1 MITYTVSFLLKTAP
15 NANDKIEKAIY
26 GLDSNEIKGLEEL
39 QCIKEVNE
47 FFNIKGLKDIETRA
61 DFIKKVYEVI
71 KSYNND
77 KLIWKLENPETNE
90 SFDLANI
97 SKSGLG
103 AVSGIQDL
111 IRFITWL
118 HLQDLVPTGVN
129 NKIINQ
135 QFKSDHPL
143 KENGYV
149 MIVFNDFRRS
159 QATQWANS
167 LLLSNEIG
175 TVSDIMPNFDFALDI
190 YLKKENFRKGSTI
203 KVSEF
208 MDNLSK
214 EYPWIMQGK
223 IGKTAIQE
231 VIETQSLPWWKND
244 YDSKYIIQP
253 SVSKSLLIAQEEK
266 KIELIPPKDD
276 DNSKNYILSVTNEPC
291 LNLKVL
297 NPMVKVLKGYKCWDQ
312 DTIDSYLDGFQAES
326 KDNYQLFSVNT
337 KFPVIE
343 KVNVEKGHLGDVV
356 GESNFEEL
364 VNAFNDNKVKFVCI
378 TGDSGSGKT
387 HLIELMS
394 RKWEEEKENLGLH
407 KKEIIVKLDR
417 DKTNLKKFIET
428 LISYLPKPNQKK
440 YLSQLQELDD
450 TISQPE
456 NELRERLLFELTLL
470 IESNIESVS
479 VNDPN
484 KDKTIQ
490 HRKDILRPF
499 LAYLNNQDQKDYF
512 LGDDKVIA
520 KYVREIKEG
529 KEFDED
535 NDYKFQESDLM
546 IEDIDIDK
554 LQNTGGQLIGQF
566 IAKFYSERSVFKK
579 ICLDLVNQ
587 NLKQAC
593 QNLYKNKGV
602 DVLDLVKEIREE
614 FYKQEK
620 DILLVIQ
627 DLSTHMN
634 MGLRELFQAVISE
647 PSKGDPPLANIR
659 FLQWYRRFNKQD

>member
-1 MITYTVSFLLKTAP
+1 MALLSIETKKFDNLYSIISFLKTAP
-15 NANDKIEKAIY
+15 HANDKIEKAIY

-214 EYPWIMQGK
+214 EYPWIIQGK

-231 VIETQSLPWWKND
+231 VIETQSLPWWKNG

-297 NPMVKVLKGYKCWDQ
+297 NPNG
-312 DTIDSYLDGFQAES
+312 
-326 KDNYQLFSVNT
+326 
-337 KFPVIE
+337 
-343 KVNVEKGHLGDVV
+343 
-356 GESNFEEL
+356 
-364 VNAFNDNKVKFVCI
+364 
-378 TGDSGSGKT
+378 
-387 HLIELMS
+387 
-394 RKWEEEKENLGLH
+394 
-407 KKEIIVKLDR
+407 
-417 DKTNLKKFIET
+417 
-428 LISYLPKPNQKK
+428 
-440 YLSQLQELDD
+440 
-450 TISQPE
+450 
-456 NELRERLLFELTLL
+456 
-470 IESNIESVS
+470 
-479 VNDPN
+479 
-484 KDKTIQ
+484 
-490 HRKDILRPF
+490 
-499 LAYLNNQDQKDYF
+499 
-512 LGDDKVIA
+512 
-520 KYVREIKEG
+520 
-529 KEFDED
+529 
-535 NDYKFQESDLM
+535 
-546 IEDIDIDK
+546 
-554 LQNTGGQLIGQF
+554 
-566 IAKFYSERSVFKK
+566 
-579 ICLDLVNQ
+579 
-587 NLKQAC
+587 
-593 QNLYKNKGV
+593 
-602 DVLDLVKEIREE
+602 
-614 FYKQEK
+614 
-620 DILLVIQ
+620 
-627 DLSTHMN
+627 
-634 MGLRELFQAVISE
+634 
-647 PSKGDPPLANIR
+647 
-659 FLQWYRRFNKQD
+659 

>member
-1 MITYTVSFLLKTAP
+1 MNFL
-15 NANDKIEKAIY
+15 N
-26 GLDSNEIKGLEEL
+26 
-39 QCIKEVNE
+39 
-47 FFNIKGLKDIETRA
+47 KGLKDIETRA

-118 HLQDLVPTGVN
+118 HLQDLVRTGVN

-214 EYPWIMQGK
+214 EYPWIIQGK
-223 IGKTAIQE
+223 LVKLQYKRLLKHNST
-231 VIETQSLPWWKND
+231 WWKND

-297 NPMVKVLKGYKCWDQ
+297 NPNG
-312 DTIDSYLDGFQAES
+312 
-326 KDNYQLFSVNT
+326 
-337 KFPVIE
+337 
-343 KVNVEKGHLGDVV
+343 
-356 GESNFEEL
+356 
-364 VNAFNDNKVKFVCI
+364 
-378 TGDSGSGKT
+378 
-387 HLIELMS
+387 
-394 RKWEEEKENLGLH
+394 
-407 KKEIIVKLDR
+407 
-417 DKTNLKKFIET
+417 
-428 LISYLPKPNQKK
+428 
-440 YLSQLQELDD
+440 
-450 TISQPE
+450 
-456 NELRERLLFELTLL
+456 
-470 IESNIESVS
+470 
-479 VNDPN
+479 
-484 KDKTIQ
+484 
-490 HRKDILRPF
+490 
-499 LAYLNNQDQKDYF
+499 
-512 LGDDKVIA
+512 
-520 KYVREIKEG
+520 
-529 KEFDED
+529 
-535 NDYKFQESDLM
+535 
-546 IEDIDIDK
+546 
-554 LQNTGGQLIGQF
+554 
-566 IAKFYSERSVFKK
+566 
-579 ICLDLVNQ
+579 
-587 NLKQAC
+587 
-593 QNLYKNKGV
+593 
-602 DVLDLVKEIREE
+602 
-614 FYKQEK
+614 
-620 DILLVIQ
+620 
-627 DLSTHMN
+627 
-634 MGLRELFQAVISE
+634 
-647 PSKGDPPLANIR
+647 
-659 FLQWYRRFNKQD
+659 